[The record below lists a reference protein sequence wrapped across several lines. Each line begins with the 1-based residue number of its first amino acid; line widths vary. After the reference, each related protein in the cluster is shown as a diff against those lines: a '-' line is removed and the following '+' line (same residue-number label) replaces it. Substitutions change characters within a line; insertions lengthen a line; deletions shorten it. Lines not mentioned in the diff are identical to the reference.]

1 MYTYKISNDDTEKI
15 TDKTKKYSELL
26 DDFKQVDQ
34 KYKPTTNDLIL
45 ERKEFIKPSDEQIA
59 RQATESLQEYKDK
72 SLENIE
78 SSYKENSQ
86 KLDTQL
92 DEAQKASETKKQEA
106 GEMYSKLKQ
115 DASNDAL
122 KRGLA
127 RSSIVIN
134 VLDAF
139 DQNYIKEMNK
149 INDEIQSK
157 ITSLQGQKSLLDE
170 QRQSALNAFD
180 INYALKLSSKI
191 DNINKELL
199 EQEQKVI
206 EYNNQIAQKEADY
219 QAKQKQSYTD
229 YASFVQKYGTEALEN
244 IKREEKYELAKSY
257 LMNMPKQEA
266 LKELDQNRTFN
277 AELGANYYNKLKVLV
292 NARKED

>member
-15 TDKTKKYSELL
+15 TDKTQKYSELL

-45 ERKEFIKPSDEQIA
+45 ERKEFVKPSDDQIKK
-59 RQATESLQEYKDK
+59 QATESLQGYKDK

-78 SSYKENSQ
+78 NNYNENSQ
-86 KLDTQL
+86 KLDTKL

-115 DASNDAL
+115 EASKDAL

-139 DQNYIKEMNK
+139 DQNYIKEINK

-244 IKREEKYELAKSY
+244 IKREEKYELAKTY
-257 LMNMPKQEA
+257 LMSMPKQEA
-266 LKELDQNRTFN
+266 LKELEQNRTFN

-292 NARKED
+292 NAKKED